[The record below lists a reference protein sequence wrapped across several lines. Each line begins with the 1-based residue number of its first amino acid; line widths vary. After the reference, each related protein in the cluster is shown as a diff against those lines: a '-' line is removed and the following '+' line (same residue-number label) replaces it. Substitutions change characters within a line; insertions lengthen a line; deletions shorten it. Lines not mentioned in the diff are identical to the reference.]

1 MSMFATSDSALF
13 DQIQER
19 KSIESD
25 LLRQYLPLVH
35 KQVNQLR
42 SHAGPVMG
50 REDMIQL
57 GLMALLDAVRRY
69 PGQLDAGF
77 MSYCK
82 QKVRGAILDELRRL
96 DWRSRCVR
104 QEAHRLN
111 DITRQLTQRLG
122 RPPKQDELAE
132 AMGIS
137 REELRALE
145 QDSHADALQSLE
157 TLLEQGDH
165 HHPAGSDHL
174 EPLERQRW
182 LAQALAQ
189 LPEPDR
195 LVLSLY
201 YQHELNMKEIAA
213 VMQRTE
219 ARVCQLHKQAVSR
232 LQAILQNEMESY

>member
-1 MSMFATSDSALF
+1 MSMFATSDAAFF

-35 KQVNQLR
+35 RQVNQLA
-42 SHAGPVMG
+42 SHVGPVMG
-50 REDMIQL
+50 REDMLQL
-57 GLMALLDAVRRY
+57 GLMALLDALRRY

-82 QKVRGAILDELRRL
+82 QRVRGAILDELRRL
-96 DWRSRCVR
+96 DWRSRGVR

-111 DITRQLTQRLG
+111 DITRQLTQQLG
-122 RPPKQDELAE
+122 RSPRQDEVAE

-137 REELRALE
+137 SDELRILE
-145 QDSHADALQSLE
+145 LDAHANALQSLE
-157 TLLEQGDH
+157 ALLEQGEH
-165 HHPAGSDHL
+165 CHPAGGSTTEALD
-174 EPLERQRW
+174 RQRW

-189 LPEPDR
+189 LPDPDR

>member
-1 MSMFATSDSALF
+1 MSMFATSDSAFF

-35 KQVNQLR
+35 RLVNQLR
-42 SHAGPVMG
+42 SHVGPVMG

-57 GLMALLDAVRRY
+57 GLMALLDALRRY

-77 MSYCK
+77 LSYCK
-82 QKVRGAILDELRRL
+82 QKIRGAILDELRRL
-96 DWRSRCVR
+96 DWRSRGVR

-111 DITRQLTQRLG
+111 DTTRQLTQRLG
-122 RPPKQDELAE
+122 RSPRPDELAE
-132 AMGIS
+132 AMGIT

-145 QDSHADALQSLE
+145 QDAHADTLQSLE
-157 TLLEQGDH
+157 ALLEQGDH
-165 HHPAGSDHL
+165 YHPAGHDST
-174 EPLERQRW
+174 EPLDRQRW

-201 YQHELNMKEIAA
+201 YQHELNMKEIAL

-232 LQAILQNEMESY
+232 LQAVLQNEMESY

>member
-1 MSMFATSDSALF
+1 MFATSNTAFFEQL
-13 DQIQER
+13 QER
-19 KSIESD
+19 KNIESN

-35 KQVNQLR
+35 KLVNQLR

-50 REDMIQL
+50 REDMVQL
-57 GLMALLDAVRRY
+57 GLMALLDALRRY
-69 PGQLDAGF
+69 PGQLDDGF
-77 MSYCK
+77 MIYCK
-82 QKVRGAILDELRRL
+82 QKIRGSILDELRRL
-96 DWRSRCVR
+96 DWRSRSVR

-122 RPPKQDELAE
+122 RSPKPDELVE
-132 AMGIS
+132 EMGITAD
-137 REELRALE
+137 ELRTLE
-145 QDSHADALQSLE
+145 QDTHANTLQSLE
-157 TLLEQGDH
+157 TLLEQEPH
-165 HHPAGSDHL
+165 YHPAGRDTTEVL
-174 EPLERQRW
+174 DKQRW
-182 LAQALAQ
+182 LGQALAQ

-232 LQAILQNEMESY
+232 LQAILQNEMELN

>member
-1 MSMFATSDSALF
+1 MSMFATSDAALF
-13 DQIQER
+13 EQIQER
-19 KSIESD
+19 KMIESD

-35 KQVNQLR
+35 KLVNQLH

-50 REDMIQL
+50 REDMMQL

-77 MSYCK
+77 ISYCK
-82 QKVRGAILDELRRL
+82 QKIRGAVLDELRRL
-96 DWRSRCVR
+96 DWRSRGVR

-122 RPPKQDELAE
+122 RAPKSDELAD

-137 REELRALE
+137 GGELRVLE
-145 QDSHADALQSLE
+145 QDAHADALQSLE
-157 TLLEQGDH
+157 MLLEQGEH
-165 HHPAGSDHL
+165 HHPAGSSAT
-174 EPLERQRW
+174 EPIDTQRW

-189 LPEPDR
+189 LPDNDR

-219 ARVCQLHKQAVSR
+219 ARVCQLHKQAISR
-232 LQAILQNEMESY
+232 LQAILQNEAESY